1 MSTERG
7 REVREIIDRL
17 PYVKSLDHP
26 TWCDGWVK
34 ENDRRK
40 KCTSMGSWHFKKGS
54 SKGKGVHKSGYFC
67 TYHLVQVLKYSIYE
81 KARAQRAY
89 NKKLKSEKELV

>member
-1 MSTERG
+1 MGTERG

-17 PYVKSLDHP
+17 PYVFSLDHP

-34 ENDRRK
+34 ENDKRK
-40 KCTSMGSWHFKKGS
+40 KCTNMASWNFRKGS

-81 KARAQRAY
+81 KARVQRAY
-89 NKKLKSEKELV
+89 NKANKVKESI